1 MDDKRKNAIITIF
14 FSILFLGTSCYFW
27 FTKEDKVEANEVI
40 VKSKNETSKIKEKT
54 IFVDIKG
61 EIKVPGLYE
70 IPSGKR
76 VMDVIE
82 AAGGLTE
89 LADTRTINLS
99 KIVEDQMVIIVDNI
113 IKEENSESITNDA
126 KIDVKTNITTNKN
139 ISNSSKLVSINKGS
153 KEELMTLNGIG
164 NSKADAIIKYR
175 NSHGDFKTKEEL
187 LEVDGIG
194 EGIFTKIK
202 DHITL

>member
-40 VKSKNETSKIKEKT
+40 VKSKNETSKIKEET

>member
-40 VKSKNETSKIKEKT
+40 VKSKNETSKIKEET

-61 EIKVPGLYE
+61 EIKAPGLYE

-139 ISNSSKLVSINKGS
+139 ISNSNKLVSINKGS